1 MKTSVYTVLCTAIRL
16 GAVLLSVHALEDVAA
31 AVAASD
37 GNAHRLLGSLM
48 FAGLYFAVGAVLWL
62 WPGMLAWWASSR
74 SSGQVLEMPI
84 GADELQR
91 IALSVLGVWQVVQGV
106 SGLLSHGVVM
116 VFLRDRMTDY
126 STGHLPP
133 TEWRWVVFYALQA
146 LAGAAVVL
154 GAAGLV
160 GLFHR
165 LRQFPSPSSSPA
177 ATDAGADPSR

>member
-31 AVAASD
+31 VVAASD
-37 GNAHRLLGSLM
+37 GNTHRLLGSLL
-48 FAGLYFAVGAVLWL
+48 FAGLYLVVGAVLWL

-74 SSGQVLEMPI
+74 SNGQVLEMPI

-91 IALSVLGVWQVVQGV
+91 VALSVLGVWQVVQGV

-116 VFLRDRMTDY
+116 VFLHDRMTDY

-133 TEWRWVVFYALQA
+133 AEWRWVVFYVLQA
-146 LAGAAVVL
+146 MAGAAVAL

-160 GLFHR
+160 NLFHR
-165 LRQFPSPSSSPA
+165 LRRFPEASPA
-177 ATDAGADPSR
+177 ATEIDADAVR

>member
-31 AVAASD
+31 VVAASD
-37 GNAHRLLGSLM
+37 GNTHRLLGSLL
-48 FAGLYFAVGAVLWL
+48 FAVLYLVVGAVLWL

-74 SSGQVLEMPI
+74 SNGQVLEMPI

-91 IALSVLGVWQVVQGV
+91 VALSVLGVWQVVQGV

-116 VFLRDRMTDY
+116 VFLHDRMTDY

-133 TEWRWVVFYALQA
+133 AEWRWVAFYGLQA
-146 LAGAAVVL
+146 VAGAGVAL

-160 GLFHR
+160 NLFHR
-165 LRQFPSPSSSPA
+165 MRRFPVVPA
-177 ATDAGADPSR
+177 TTQTEAERSG